1 MGGGRRRSRRRS
13 CSHSVHGTGPNADA
27 NEEVA
32 QGEEPVGGGREEGI
46 RRALHTHTH
55 THTHTKNFK
64 RNGGEGSPT
73 RRFFFFFSFF
83 FFWRSFSL
91 PSAAGLVIQTQWV
104 TEFCTEFVLFCP
116 FVSPST
122 LAPSLAS
129 VVTFARSSY
138 RVLPSF
144 TGFYRVLLGLTEFD
158 WV

>member
-83 FFWRSFSL
+83 FFLAFVFVCR
-91 PSAAGLVIQTQWV
+91 AQRVLVIQTEWV
-104 TEFCTEFVLFCP
+104 TEFCTEFVLFC
-116 FVSPST
+116 SSC
-122 LAPSLAS
+122 
-129 VVTFARSSY
+129 FAIDTGAVFGVGRHV
-138 RVLPSF
+138 RTKQLPSF
-144 TGFYRVLLGLTEFD
+144 T
-158 WV
+158 